1 MCFRLYETHKLY
13 DKGSVLADARVWKGN
28 KSTVPAGIMED
39 FYVTVEK
46 GHYNQLKGLME
57 LDGSLDAP
65 IKRGDVVGTAIIKD
79 GETIVNQVPLL
90 ALDAVDPG
98 GFWSK
103 VTDSV
108 KKLFN

>member
-1 MCFRLYETHKLY
+1 MK
-13 DKGSVLADARVWKGN
+13 
-28 KSTVPAGIMED
+28 
-39 FYVTVEK
+39 
-46 GHYNQLKGLME
+46 

-65 IKRGDVVGTAIIKD
+65 VKRGDVIGTAVIKD
-79 GETIVNQVPLL
+79 GDMIVHQVPLL
-90 ALDAVDPG
+90 ALDTVDSG